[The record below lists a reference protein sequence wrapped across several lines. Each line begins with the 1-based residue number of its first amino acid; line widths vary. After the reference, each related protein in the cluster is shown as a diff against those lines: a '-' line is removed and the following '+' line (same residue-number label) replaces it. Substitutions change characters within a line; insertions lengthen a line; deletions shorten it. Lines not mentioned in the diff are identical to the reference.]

1 MLVMGLPPV
10 GVANTTV
17 VTNLGSV
24 RMDPSTWLL
33 DPSLRHLN
41 HGSFGAAPRP
51 VLEAQDEWRRRFESD
66 PVGFVDGDLMPE
78 LDRVRETW
86 ARLLGADPAGTVMLR
101 NTTAGMTT
109 VLDAVARALPRGSQI
124 VLTDHAYN
132 STRIAVDVGAARHD
146 VHPVTVGLP
155 FPVRSPDEVTDRVVS
170 AVAPRTGLVVL
181 DLVTS
186 RTALRLPVE
195 AIVSAVGDVPVLVD
209 AAHGPGMVDMSSGSL
224 RGAAFVVANGH
235 KWLCAPR
242 GSAAMVVR
250 EDWRDR
256 VRPLVVSHGWE
267 DGFAPGRSRLHA
279 TFDWTGTDDVT
290 SWLTVPSAVQTV
302 GALHP
307 DGWPGVRE
315 ANRALARYARDQLCE
330 ALGVEAPAPD
340 SMLGSMAAVPLPGE
354 SSDMLDPLA
363 AELRG
368 HGFVVAAFGGAP
380 RVLRVSAHV
389 YNEAAEYDA
398 LAQLLPG
405 LL

>member
-1 MLVMGLPPV
+1 
-10 GVANTTV
+10 
-17 VTNLGSV
+17 
-24 RMDPSTWLL
+24 MDASTWLL

-41 HGSFGAAPRP
+41 HGSFGAVPRP

-132 STRIAVDVGAARHD
+132 STRIAVDVVAARHD

>member
-1 MLVMGLPPV
+1 
-10 GVANTTV
+10 
-17 VTNLGSV
+17 
-24 RMDPSTWLL
+24 MDPSTWLL

-41 HGSFGAAPRP
+41 HGSFGAVPRP

-132 STRIAVDVGAARHD
+132 STRIAVDVVAARHD